1 MRNRLMKWLLPGLA
15 AVMMTM
21 TACGNDAPDE
31 GVSFEVEKIPD
42 AGTATVADT
51 ETSDLQDNTAD
62 HANSSETG
70 TADGEVTGNETAADG
85 GAGADESGNQTAEA
99 GNQAGSETIGS
110 DQTDGK
116 EGSTASDGD
125 ASSQTAEVDKDGNGQ
140 AAGNKTD
147 QDSDASKDNSGDGTD
162 AGSKDGAKAPDGKA
176 QQTDV
181 TDATDGTSGTESGAA
196 TAGTS
201 GARTGAGSSNVSDKT
216 SSGITSA
223 TDEELHAGSAAVSGQ
238 YLTVTV
244 PWADNM
250 YSITKGSGYGV
261 DSVSFYDASSA
272 AAGAGGHLFTI
283 ACYQDKA
290 DYADLPS
297 RQFVGTLSGDGIGDG
312 SGKLYVVAVF
322 PTDVQ
327 ASQETSDQYQIMEED
342 AQTVISSL
350 VANSGYTF
358 TKGK

>member
-1 MRNRLMKWLLPGLA
+1 
-15 AVMMTM
+15 
-21 TACGNDAPDE
+21 
-31 GVSFEVEKIPD
+31 
-42 AGTATVADT
+42 
-51 ETSDLQDNTAD
+51 
-62 HANSSETG
+62 
-70 TADGEVTGNETAADG
+70 
-85 GAGADESGNQTAEA
+85 
-99 GNQAGSETIGS
+99 
-110 DQTDGK
+110 
-116 EGSTASDGD
+116 
-125 ASSQTAEVDKDGNGQ
+125 
-140 AAGNKTD
+140 
-147 QDSDASKDNSGDGTD
+147 
-162 AGSKDGAKAPDGKA
+162 
-176 QQTDV
+176 
-181 TDATDGTSGTESGAA
+181 
-196 TAGTS
+196 
-201 GARTGAGSSNVSDKT
+201 
-216 SSGITSA
+216 
-223 TDEELHAGSAAVSGQ
+223 
-238 YLTVTV
+238 
-244 PWADNM
+244 M

-290 DYADLPS
+290 DYVDLPS